1 MMALRASLEDGGN
14 LGTLRT
20 ISTQRLPRVATSTVL
35 RAAFLAE
42 LEEGRERGG

>member
-1 MMALRASLEDGGN
+1 MKALRVSGEGGGN

-35 RAAFLAE
+35 TAAGLVA
-42 LEEGRERGG
+42 LEEGRERRG

>member
-1 MMALRASLEDGGN
+1 MKALRESGEGGGN

-35 RAAFLAE
+35 TAAGLVA
-42 LEEGRERGG
+42 LEEWKEQEG